1 MNKNIWY
8 ALIFSKTSPVSI
20 TQGFV
25 GLDFVVYQFIPY
37 SFSMYLPSSGNI
49 LVCNYK
55 DIAEGFSSIVLL
67 HNDFPEEIY
76 VNK

>member
-1 MNKNIWY
+1 M
-8 ALIFSKTSPVSI
+8 
-20 TQGFV
+20 